1 MRKILLDTHIFLW
14 MQGFPDR
21 LGPARS
27 IFEDPESSLLL
38 SAVSSFE
45 IAVKWALGKLVIPD
59 RPDVY
64 VPDRMRLTSLG
75 ALPVTHTHA
84 LAVAELP
91 NLHRDPFDRLLIA
104 QARVENIELATAD
117 ERFRDYPVNLMWIG

>member
-45 IAVKWALGKLVIPD
+45 IAVKWALGKLVI
-59 RPDVY
+59 
-64 VPDRMRLTSLG
+64 PDRMRLTSLG

-117 ERFRDYPVNLMWIG
+117 ERFRDYPVNLMWID